1 MPDIPRPQ
9 LAEDGRES
17 ARPRARNEASRERA
31 IVALLSERSL
41 GAAARKARVGERTIR
56 RWIAEDIEFQR
67 DLAVARRA
75 SFEAGVQRVQ
85 SLMGQAVSVLEDL
98 LAEKKH
104 PAVRLGAARTVIELA
119 LNRND
124 AEVLLTRVEE
134 LERLQREAAA

>member
-9 LAEDGRES
+9 LAEDGRDA

-41 GAAARKARVGERTIR
+41 GAAARKACVGERTIR
-56 RWIAEDIEFQR
+56 RWIAEDTEFQTE
-67 DLAVARRA
+67 LATARRA
-75 SFEAGVQRVQ
+75 SFQAGVERVQ
-85 SLMGQAVSVLEDL
+85 TLMGQAVGVLEDL

-104 PAVRLGAARTVIELA
+104 PAVRLGAARMVIELA

-124 AEVLLTRVEE
+124 VEALLTRIEE
-134 LERLQREAAA
+134 LERVQREAEA